1 MQRTPDLL
9 EAVIAVSHQA
19 GEHLKCFYARSVHV
33 RTKSDNTPVTEADLF
48 ISRFLTEKLT
58 ALTPDIPVLSEENC
72 EMPLELRS
80 KWQEYW
86 LIDPLD
92 GTKHFI
98 NRTGQFGIL
107 IALIQHNRPTLGVIY
122 APITGITHYAMKD
135 YGAFRLQNGRSVRLR
150 PRRIDPSKPLKIAIG
165 SELAIAKVRSILNEN
180 IRAEFVVHGSSGL
193 KCAMVAD
200 GQADCYIRLGR
211 TGEWDTAAG
220 ELLLEEL
227 GGNALDDHYRPLTY
241 NQRET
246 FVNPDFVITADA
258 SVDWKT
264 VFQFNLS

>member
-1 MQRTPDLL
+1 MQLTPALL
-9 EAVIAVSHQA
+9 QSVIAVSHQA
-19 GEHLKCFYARSVHV
+19 GEHLKRFYRRSVHV
-33 RTKSDNTPVTEADLF
+33 QTKFDNTPVTEADLF
-48 ISRFLTEKLT
+48 VSRFLTEKLT
-58 ALTPDIPVLSEENC
+58 ALTSGIPVLSEENC
-72 EMPLELRS
+72 NMPLEMRS

-107 IALIQHNRPTLGVIY
+107 IALIQHNRPTIGVIY
-122 APITGITHYAMKD
+122 APVTEVTHYAMKN
-135 YGAFRLQNGRSVRLR
+135 YGAFRLQNGRTIRLQA
-150 PRRIDPSKPLKIAIG
+150 RRLDLSKPLKIAIG
-165 SELAIAKVRSILNEN
+165 SEPAIAKVRSILNEN

-193 KCAMVAD
+193 KCTMVAD
-200 GQADCYIRLGR
+200 GVADCYIRLGR

-227 GGNALDDHYRPLTY
+227 GGNALDDRYRPLTY

-246 FVNPDFVITADA
+246 FVNPDFFITADA
-258 SVDWKT
+258 AINWKN
-264 VFQFNLS
+264 VFQFNLP

>member
-1 MQRTPDLL
+1 MQCTPDLL
-9 EAVIAVSHQA
+9 QAVIAISHQA
-19 GEHLKCFYARSVHV
+19 GEHLKRFYTRSVYVH
-33 RTKSDNTPVTEADLF
+33 TKSDNTPVTEADLF
-48 ISRFLTEKLT
+48 VSRFLTEKLT
-58 ALTPDIPVLSEENC
+58 ALTPEIPVLSEENC
-72 EMPLELRS
+72 EMPLEVRS
-80 KWQEYW
+80 TWREYW

-98 NRTGQFGIL
+98 NHTGQFAIL

-122 APITGITHYAMKD
+122 APITELTHYAMKN
-135 YGAFRLQNGRSVRLR
+135 YGAFRLQQGCRKQLQARRL
-150 PRRIDPSKPLKIAIG
+150 DLNKPLKIAIG
-165 SELAIAKVRSILNEN
+165 SESAITKVRSILNDN

-193 KCAMVAD
+193 KCTMVAD
-200 GQADCYIRLGR
+200 GLADCYIRLGR

-227 GGNALDDHYRPLTY
+227 GGNALDEHYQPLTY

-258 SVDWKT
+258 SVNWKN
-264 VFQFNLS
+264 VFQFNLP